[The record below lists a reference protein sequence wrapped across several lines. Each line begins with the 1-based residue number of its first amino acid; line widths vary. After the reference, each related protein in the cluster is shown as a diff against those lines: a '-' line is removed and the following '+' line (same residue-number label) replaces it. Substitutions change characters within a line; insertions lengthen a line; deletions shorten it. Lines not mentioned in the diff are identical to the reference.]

1 MEKKTIGI
9 MGALICNENMGCVAL
24 SYSLLLLLEKI
35 RKECGFDFRY
45 IVFEDAF
52 DIEKYNKLAQCIHT
66 SEKNLCQTPIAD
78 FNNNNWKVIAKGLF
92 KRAKMKQMIK
102 KCDVVIDIT
111 RGDSFTDLYG
121 NARFLRLTKI
131 KEIVEDLGIPL
142 ILAPQTYGPFQD
154 ERNKNYARKIIEA
167 ANFVMSRDKASAVYL
182 KSFCNKEVFVTTD
195 LAFGLPYTKKAKK
208 RNGLIKVGI
217 NPSGLLSAKK
227 SEGTSLNNELSVD
240 YDQYINELLD
250 YLEKSGNY
258 EIHLIPHVGQDAVQ
272 YFKSGRKNI
281 IAHSAFETPI
291 EAKNCISQMDIFIG
305 SRMHA
310 TIGALSSGVVTIPV
324 AYSRKFSGLFESI
337 GYMHTIDICTL
348 NNNSALQETI
358 YKIEHYSDIAVDVSA
373 AQKEIDMQ
381 YNLLYQAMKAKI
393 IDVVDEK
400 MA

>member
-1 MEKKTIGI
+1 MEKIIGI

-35 RKECGFDFRY
+35 RKECGFKFRY
-45 IVFEDAF
+45 IIFEDDF

-66 SEKNLCQTPIAD
+66 SEKNLYQTPIAD
-78 FNNNNWKVIAKGLF
+78 FNNNNWKVIAKNLF

-142 ILAPQTYGPFQD
+142 ILAPQTYGPFQK
-154 ERNKNYARKIIEA
+154 EGNKRYARKIIEA
-167 ANFVMSRDKASAVYL
+167 ANFVMSRDKASAVYIDN
-182 KSFCNKEVFVTTD
+182 FCNKEVFVTTD
-195 LAFGLPYTKKAKK
+195 LAFGLPYIKSDKE
-208 RNGLIKVGI
+208 RQGLIKVGI
-217 NPSGLLSAKK
+217 NPSGLLSTKK
-227 SEGTSLNNELSVD
+227 SEGTNLNNELSVD
-240 YDQYINELLD
+240 YDKYINQLLD
-250 YLEKSGNY
+250 YLENSGNY

-272 YFKSGRKNI
+272 FFKNGRENV
-281 IAHSAFETPI
+281 IAHEAFETPI

-337 GYMHTIDICTL
+337 GYMHTIDICTM
-348 NNNSALQETI
+348 NNNSALQKTI
-358 YKIEHYSDIAVDVSA
+358 YKIEHYKDIEVDVSA
-373 AQKEIDMQ
+373 ARKEIDRQ
-381 YNLLYQAMKAKI
+381 YNLLYQTMKAKI
-393 IDVVDEK
+393 VDIFDGERT
-400 MA
+400 